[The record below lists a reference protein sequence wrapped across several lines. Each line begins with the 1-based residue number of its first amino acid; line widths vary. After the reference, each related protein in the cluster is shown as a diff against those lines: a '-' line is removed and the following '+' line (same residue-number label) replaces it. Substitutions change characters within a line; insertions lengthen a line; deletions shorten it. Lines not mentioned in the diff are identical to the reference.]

1 MTRPHSA
8 DYVKTG
14 VACQP
19 LYCVPVIIVRST
31 GGQNL
36 KVLYKINI
44 DIDTHNH
51 QKSHHTNQEMS
62 ASHQEIEI
70 IAA

>member
-1 MTRPHSA
+1 M
-8 DYVKTG
+8 
-14 VACQP
+14 
-19 LYCVPVIIVRST
+19 RSKPKSFV
-31 GGQNL
+31 Q
-36 KVLYKINI
+36 INI

-51 QKSHHTNQEMS
+51 QKSHYTNQEIS

>member
-1 MTRPHSA
+1 VVFIT
-8 DYVKTG
+8 
-14 VACQP
+14 
-19 LYCVPVIIVRST
+19 LYCVRVIIVRST

-51 QKSHHTNQEMS
+51 QKSYYTNQEMS